1 MSFYRQV
8 LNLLLDGRWH
18 DEDELRLV
26 VRYPEGWVRELQLSG
41 RKVQESRRQGQRIY
55 RLARS

>member
-8 LNLLLDGRWH
+8 LNVLRDGRWH
-18 DEDELRLV
+18 DEDELRRV

-41 RKVQESRRQGQRIY
+41 RRVQEGRRRGQRIY
-55 RLARS
+55 RLAA

>member
-18 DEDELRLV
+18 DEDELRRV
-26 VRYPEGWVRELQLSG
+26 VRYPESWVRELKLSG
-41 RKVQESRRQGQRIY
+41 RRVEEADRGGHRIY
-55 RLARS
+55 RLAA